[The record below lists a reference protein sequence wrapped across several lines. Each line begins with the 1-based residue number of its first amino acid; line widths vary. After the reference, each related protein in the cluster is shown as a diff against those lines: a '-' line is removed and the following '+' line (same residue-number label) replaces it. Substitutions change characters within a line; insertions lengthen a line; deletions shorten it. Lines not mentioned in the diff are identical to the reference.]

1 MHKLDDNDCE
11 MTDNYGN
18 KTERDLVQFV
28 EFAKYG
34 NNGVKL
40 AKEVFFELPRQVE
53 EYNQLVGLNPEDY
66 AGKTDAEFM
75 AEHYAKGVR
84 HSGPSF
90 KNSQSHRINERGY

>member
-1 MHKLDDNDCE
+1 
-11 MTDNYGN
+11 MTDNNGN

-53 EYNQLVGLNPEDY
+53 DYNSLVGLAPSDY
-66 AGKTDAEFM
+66 SGKTDAEFM
-75 AEHYAKGVR
+75 QENYAKGVR
-84 HSGPSF
+84 QSGPSF
-90 KNSQSHRINERGY
+90 NHNSNVRPREKF